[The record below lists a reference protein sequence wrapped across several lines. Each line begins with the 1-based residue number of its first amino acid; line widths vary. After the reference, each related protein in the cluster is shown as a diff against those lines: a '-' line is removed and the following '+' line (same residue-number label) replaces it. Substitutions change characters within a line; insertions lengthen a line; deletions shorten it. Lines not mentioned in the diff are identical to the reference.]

1 MTSQW
6 PANVRPT
13 GSSVT
18 SSAGGEQSLSGA
30 LHVAGVPTP
39 GSIGR
44 SIPEER
50 DREAGSGGVRP
61 WDTPPRWDGANPET
75 QLEPYLRALKAWML
89 TTRVPRIQQGVVL
102 MASISGDL
110 RVIAGE
116 LEVSEITSEQGSELL
131 YNLIEKTYA
140 WTTIRNLPAKY
151 ELALFASSGQRSK
164 GETFLA
170 YSARKTA
177 LLKDL
182 KRAGVDLPSP
192 ARGLTLLRDAKLSRA
207 EQESVLFWTKGDFEE
222 ALIIDALRRLER
234 PGGLPG
240 NGGGHQSGGQ
250 AVFWHDEEEEM
261 AEYDTIDEE
270 GILEGDEEW
279 PLGVE
284 DDGIISEDHA
294 HVILAQGYGQAP
306 ASTATA
312 SSSVMPPRPSYNAAR
327 QQMQYQRTQRGYLPP
342 QGANSSSYGGG
353 KKEKGRKR
361 DHQKGSVE
369 TSQVSLHVPVAHDVE

>member
-1 MTSQW
+1 
-6 PANVRPT
+6 
-13 GSSVT
+13 
-18 SSAGGEQSLSGA
+18 
-30 LHVAGVPTP
+30 
-39 GSIGR
+39 
-44 SIPEER
+44 
-50 DREAGSGGVRP
+50 
-61 WDTPPRWDGANPET
+61 
-75 QLEPYLRALKAWML
+75 
-89 TTRVPRIQQGVVL
+89 

-192 ARGLTLLRDAKLSRA
+192 ARG
-207 EQESVLFWTKGDFEE
+207 DFEE

-240 NGGGHQSGGQ
+240 NSGGQQSGGQ

-261 AEYDTIDEE
+261 AEYDVIDEE

-279 PLGVE
+279 PPGVE

-306 ASTATA
+306 ASTSTA
-312 SSSVMPPRPSYNAAR
+312 SSSVMPPRPSYNVAR
-327 QQMQYQRTQRGYLPP
+327 QQMQYQRTQRGYMPP

-353 KKEKGRKR
+353 KKGKGA
-361 DHQKGSVE
+361 QKGSSKGKRGDLASVIAR
-369 TSQVSLHVPVAHDVE
+369 TRCARCGVIGHWARSCTAQLN